1 MNTTTTPLISFIIPV
16 YNVPAEML
24 KECIDSIMQL
34 TLSPQ
39 ERQIIL
45 VDDGSETPALDGLDT
60 GMRDQLL
67 YLRQRNGGVSTARN
81 LGLQMA
87 EGQFVQFIDGDDLLL
102 RPAYEHVLDLV
113 RFGKTDVVMFS
124 FTDRAD
130 AKADAT
136 RDEPAESGAEL
147 MRHSNIHGSVWGFI
161 FRRSIVGSLRFTPGV
176 AYGEDEEFTPRL
188 LLRAEHVVRTNAVAY
203 LYRQR
208 PASAINSTEL
218 RSRLTRLND
227 AKAVILRLHRQA
239 ATLPAAER
247 VALQRRTAQL
257 TMDYIYNVIILTRSR
272 HYLDRRLGD
281 LRKAGLFPLPDRDY
295 TNKYKWFRRMTS
307 TSLGLTVLMRTLPLL
322 ERER

>member
-102 RPAYEHVLDLV
+102 RPAYEHALDLM
-113 RFGKTDVVMFS
+113 RFGHTDMVMFN
-124 FTDRAD
+124 FTDNAE
-130 AKADAT
+130 AKADEWH
-136 RDEPAESGAEL
+136 DEPEESGAEL
-147 MRHSNIHGSVWGFI
+147 MRHTNIQGSVCAFI
-161 FRRSIVGSLRFTPGV
+161 FRRAIVGSLRFTPGV

-188 LLRAEHVVRTNAVAY
+188 LLRADHVVLTSAVAY

-208 PASAINSTEL
+208 PSSAINSTEV
-218 RSRLTRLND
+218 RSRLQRLND
-227 AKAVILRLHRQA
+227 AKAVILRLHHQA

-257 TMDYIYNVIILTRSR
+257 TMDYIYNVIMQTRNR
-272 HYLDRRLGD
+272 HYLDRKLGELRRL
-281 LRKAGLFPLPDRDY
+281 GLFPLPDRDY
-295 TNKYKWFRRMTS
+295 TLKYKWFRR
-307 TSLGLTVLMRTLPLL
+307 LTNSGAGIKLLMNVLPMLNK
-322 ERER
+322 ER